1 LSWRD
6 AAGRSASGPHVSP
19 AASRTL
25 TIVAAAVLGFDGAA
39 LLGFGVWRGR
49 MPLVL
54 VGAVFFVSAL
64 LVLLSWRWYRRRLA
78 DIAAARRALSDEA
91 REMQRSLGKR

>member
-6 AAGRSASGPHVSP
+6 AAGRSASGSHVSP

-39 LLGFGVWRGR
+39 LLGFGVWHGR
-49 MPLVL
+49 MLLVL
-54 VGAVFFVSAL
+54 VGTVFFLSAL
-64 LVLLSWRWYRRRLA
+64 LVLLSWRWYRRRLE
-78 DIAAARRALSDEA
+78 DIASARRALGDEA
-91 REMQRSLGKR
+91 REMRRSLRE

>member
-6 AAGRSASGPHVSP
+6 AAGRSASGSHVSP

-39 LLGFGVWRGR
+39 LLGFGVWHGR
-49 MPLVL
+49 MLLVL
-54 VGAVFFVSAL
+54 VGTVFFLSAL
-64 LVLLSWRWYRRRLA
+64 LVLLSWRWYRRRLE
-78 DIAAARRALSDEA
+78 DIASARRALGDEA
-91 REMQRSLGKR
+91 REMRRSLREK